1 MKLVQM
7 PPSRIPGAYDLGPF
21 RPHHWLQPHW
31 ARLLELV
38 HYRAWLEDEIPRPAV
53 APSIQDCSL
62 SDGDTPGER
71 QGNTRHP
78 RNAHDGGDDF
88 DITYPMTGWD
98 SRAPY
103 TVGPV
108 RNTAYGPK
116 LSGPPTLLAVDYMAA
131 IVAHLSI
138 LDRQYGNLVR
148 VLAMDDQVDQVVR
161 PVVLGFEGLKQ
172 LTKDQCVKINE
183 ADRDISWKQYHQNHA
198 HWRMFERPD
207 GDQLAE
213 AFEGEIR
220 GLLGA

>member
-7 PPSRIPGAYDLGPF
+7 PPSRIPGAYDLGPY

-31 ARLLELV
+31 AKLLELV

-78 RNAHDGGDDF
+78 RNAHDGGGNF
-88 DITYPMTGWD
+88 DVTYPMTGWNV
-98 SRAPY
+98 RAPY
-103 TVGPV
+103 TVGPT
-108 RNTAYGPK
+108 RGNR

-138 LDRQYGNLVR
+138 LDRRHGGLVG
-148 VLAMDDQVDQVVR
+148 VLAMDDEVDAVVR
-161 PVVLGFEGLKQ
+161 PVVVGFNGLTQ
-172 LTKDQCVKINE
+172 LTKDRVVAINE
-183 ADRDISWKQYHQNHA
+183 ADRHVSWKTFHQNHA

-213 AFEGEIR
+213 AFEAEIQA
-220 GLLGA
+220 LLGT